1 MPSTVARSGGGRVR
15 RTAAWHQPVHLDA
28 VAVATHQ
35 GVAVQGSQRPVT
47 PYRISQHLVQRPG
60 QDRRLLVCQNGH
72 RKRIGREERHVPE
85 ELHGGCIVLLQLVE
99 GDLPG
104 RVQQHVVG
112 DRTLAEQLLAG
123 GPEQLQVA
131 LRVRAVALDVPGGL
145 LQRQG
150 QVPQFVRH
158 LLGQLGD
165 PAFQQQHALQTGEQ
179 VDLDMAT
186 KPAPAGVP

>member
-1 MPSTVARSGGGRVR
+1 
-15 RTAAWHQPVHLDA
+15 
-28 VAVATHQ
+28 
-35 GVAVQGSQRPVT
+35 VQGSQRPVT

-85 ELHGGCIVLLQLVE
+85 ELHGGCIVLLELVE

-131 LRVRAVALDVPGGL
+131 TGG
-145 LQRQG
+145 
-150 QVPQFVRH
+150 
-158 LLGQLGD
+158 
-165 PAFQQQHALQTGEQ
+165 
-179 VDLDMAT
+179 
-186 KPAPAGVP
+186 PAPAAASASPVRGSTAANSSPPKRRSGEAAKLAIPA

>member
-1 MPSTVARSGGGRVR
+1 MPSTVARSGGGRE
-15 RTAAWHQPVHLDA
+15 HQPVHPDA

-72 RKRIGREERHVPE
+72 RKRIGRQERHVPE
-85 ELHGGCIVLLQLVE
+85 ELHGGCIVLLELVE

-131 LRVRAVALDVPGGL
+131 TGG
-145 LQRQG
+145 
-150 QVPQFVRH
+150 
-158 LLGQLGD
+158 
-165 PAFQQQHALQTGEQ
+165 
-179 VDLDMAT
+179 
-186 KPAPAGVP
+186 PAPAGGLGESGAGQHGSELLPAEAAKLAIPA

>member
-85 ELHGGCIVLLQLVE
+85 ELHGGCIVLLELVE

-131 LRVRAVALDVPGGL
+131 TGG
-145 LQRQG
+145 
-150 QVPQFVRH
+150 
-158 LLGQLGD
+158 
-165 PAFQQQHALQTGEQ
+165 
-179 VDLDMAT
+179 
-186 KPAPAGVP
+186 PAPAAASASPVRGSTAANSSPPKRRSGEAAKLAIPA

>member
-1 MPSTVARSGGGRVR
+1 MQDVYRERGLQEAQNGALDGRPLR
-15 RTAAWHQPVHLDA
+15 RWQRAADHGLHQPVHLDA

-60 QDRRLLVCQNGH
+60 QDRRLLICQNGH
-72 RKRIGREERHVPE
+72 RKRIGREERHVLE
-85 ELHGGCIVLLQLVE
+85 ELYGGYVVLLELVE

-131 LRVRAVALDVPGGL
+131 TGG
-145 LQRQG
+145 
-150 QVPQFVRH
+150 
-158 LLGQLGD
+158 
-165 PAFQQQHALQTGEQ
+165 
-179 VDLDMAT
+179 
-186 KPAPAGVP
+186 PAPAGGLGESGAGQHGSELLPAEAAKLAIPA